1 MAQVDILMQK
11 VWVDLAFKEKY
22 PDNIAVRS
30 YRNLSTNVLGVS
42 KFPEVV
48 YNLTKLRYL

>member
-1 MAQVDILMQK
+1 MQN
-11 VWVDLAFKEKY
+11 VGVDLAFKEKS

-30 YRNLSTNVLGVS
+30 YRNLSANVLGVS